1 MSPESLTIPENFRDL
16 LPPRSFFNP
25 RTRENF
31 LSDTGITF
39 DYLGIA
45 NITSENFIKMLL
57 HPERANRL
65 VTQYGFDSN
74 QLSLKE
80 TLNNLI
86 DSHFK
91 AEYRNKHFQQLN
103 DIVKNNILK
112 YIIILGLQKN
122 ANTIV
127 KATVFNQLIKLDR
140 WLAAQNEYGF
150 SEVYRS
156 QIDKFFTDPSSIRL
170 PSSKLPD
177 GSPIGNY
184 SCDF

>member
-1 MSPESLTIPENFRDL
+1 
-16 LPPRSFFNP
+16 
-25 RTRENF
+25 
-31 LSDTGITF
+31 
-39 DYLGIA
+39 
-45 NITSENFIKMLL
+45 MLL

-74 QLSLKE
+74 QLSLEE

-91 AEYRNKHFQQLN
+91 AKYRNKHFQQLN
-103 DIVKNNILK
+103 DLVKNNILK
-112 YIIILGLQKN
+112 YIIILGLQTESN
-122 ANTIV
+122 PIG
-127 KATVFNQLIKLDR
+127 KATVFNQLIKLDG
-140 WLAAQNEYGF
+140 WLAAQDEYGF

-156 QIDKFFTDPSSIRL
+156 LIDKYFTDPSSIKL
-170 PSSKLPD
+170 PDSQKLPD